1 MNNSNNNTYVESLK
15 GVFGD
20 LASLTP
26 EKLQGF
32 VGETMKQLSDL
43 REQLESTDPKVRE
56 EGIRAAQELKA
67 VLESQMEGMAKL
79 IGEDP
84 AQLAALMGNP
94 SPMDVQDQEILE
106 NAKEQFKYLK
116 SSFSPENKNKKVHQ
130 KVDVI
135 G

>member
-1 MNNSNNNTYVESLK
+1 
-15 GVFGD
+15 
-20 LASLTP
+20 
-26 EKLQGF
+26 
-32 VGETMKQLSDL
+32 
-43 REQLESTDPKVRE
+43 
-56 EGIRAAQELKA
+56 
-67 VLESQMEGMAKL
+67 MEGMAKL